1 MSDAAIVDLYW
12 QRNETAIKET
22 ENKYSGYL
30 SKIAYNILSDF
41 EDSKECVNDTYLKA
55 WNSMPEHKPNELSTY
70 LGRITRQVS
79 IDVYRK
85 RSTKKRQSNLSVS
98 LSEVEECVP
107 GKSSP
112 EREAEA
118 SLLDGLINAYLRTLP
133 NEKRTVFLCRYFFLD
148 SMKDIAENHGMSVA
162 NVKTILHRT
171 RLGLK
176 KYLEKEGG
184 FSI

>member
-12 QRNETAIKET
+12 QRDETAIKET
-22 ENKYSGYL
+22 ESKYSGYL

-55 WNSMPEHKPNELSTY
+55 WNSMPSQKPSELSTY

-85 RSTKKRQSNLSVS
+85 RNRKKRQSNLSLS
-98 LSEVEECVP
+98 LSEIEECVP
-107 GKSSP
+107 GKSNP
-112 EREAEA
+112 EQETEAA
-118 SLLDGLINAYLRTLP
+118 LLDELINSYLRGLP
-133 NEKRTVFLCRYFFLD
+133 SDKRTVFLCRYYFLD
-148 SMKDIAENHGMSVA
+148 SMKDIAENHGLSVA

-171 RLGLK
+171 RAGLK
-176 KYLEKEGG
+176 KYLEKGG
-184 FSI
+184 FSV

>member
-12 QRNETAIKET
+12 RRDETAIKET
-22 ENKYSGYL
+22 ESRYGGYL

-55 WNSMPEHKPNELSTY
+55 WNSMPSQKPNELSTY
-70 LGRITRQVS
+70 LGKITRQVS

-85 RSTKKRQSNLSVS
+85 KNRKKRQSNLSTS
-98 LSEVEECVP
+98 LSEIEECIP

-112 EREAEA
+112 EQDAEA
-118 SLLDGLINAYLRTLP
+118 ALLDELINGFLRELP
-133 NEKRTVFLCRYFFLD
+133 SEKRTVFVCRYYFLD
-148 SMKDIAENHGMSVA
+148 SMKDIAENHGISVA

-171 RLGLK
+171 RNALK
-176 KYLEKEGG
+176 KYLEKGG
-184 FSI
+184 FSV

>member
-12 QRNETAIKET
+12 QRDETAIKET
-22 ENKYSGYL
+22 ETKYNAYL

-55 WNSMPEHKPNELSTY
+55 WNSMPTHKPSELSTY

-79 IDVYRK
+79 INVYRK
-85 RSTKKRQSNLSVS
+85 RKTKKRQSNLSLS
-98 LSEVEECVP
+98 LSEIEECVT

-112 EREAEA
+112 EHEAEA
-118 SLLDGLINAYLRTLP
+118 ALLDGLINSYLRSLP
-133 NEKRTVFLCRYFFLD
+133 SEKRTVFVCRYYFMD

-162 NVKTILHRT
+162 NVKTVLHRV
-171 RLGLK
+171 RIGLK

-184 FSI
+184 FTL